1 MLKGEFI
8 NTISRGTPKGLYYK
22 ETNES
27 NFINF
32 VKHTDDQRITKEW
45 YLERN
50 FNVNLGHIKY
60 SHHLNVLSEQKY

>member
-22 ETNES
+22 ETMS
-27 NFINF
+27 NFINLLNTQMI
-32 VKHTDDQRITKEW
+32 KELLKEW

-50 FNVNLGHIKY
+50 FNVNLGHI
-60 SHHLNVLSEQKY
+60 NIVIT